1 MSAPKSTAESVGVL
15 VGCLAFLAAPFLTAW
30 IVMLALGGI
39 HTAFPAV
46 PPLGYWLVFV
56 CLAAVNI
63 AAAVVRR
70 AVRR

>member
-1 MSAPKSTAESVGVL
+1 
-15 VGCLAFLAAPFLTAW
+15 
-30 IVMLALGGI
+30 MLALGGI

-56 CLAAVNI
+56 CLAAANI